1 MIDDLYVIKRK
12 SDGFYLMAG
21 GFYWTNLLEASMIFY
36 SKYKAQNYIDTY
48 NLDGKIINT
57 SEIS

>member
-21 GFYWTNLLEASMIFY
+21 GFHWTNLVEAAMLFSSTWRAERYIRIYNLEAE
-36 SKYKAQNYIDTY
+36 
-48 NLDGKIINT
+48 IINT
-57 SEIS
+57 DDIP